1 MIIDYRRLNKI
12 TKKINYPIPN
22 FDDLLEKLSGATV
35 FITLD
40 LANGYLQ
47 VPLAENAKEKRA
59 FITETQT
66 SEFTRAMLGLVNA
79 PKVFAKLM
87 HKVLGTAQ
95 KQGIAFTFFDDT
107 CIFVKSWGELV
118 VNLIQVLDMLKK
130 AGLTLNLKKC
140 RVGMKKVEYLGYVLG
155 QPGERKGLASFFRRF
170 VPNFAQVA
178 MPITDQLK
186 AKKIFEWMSD
196 QETAFNLIK
205 KNLVER
211 PTLRFYNPNAQRT
224 ELHTDT

>member
-1 MIIDYRRLNKI
+1 M
-12 TKKINYPIPN
+12 
-22 FDDLLEKLSGATV
+22 
-35 FITLD
+35 
-40 LANGYLQ
+40 
-47 VPLAENAKEKRA
+47 AENAKEKSA

-66 SEFTRAMLGLVNA
+66 GEFTRAMLGLVNA

-107 CIFVKSWGELV
+107 CIFAKSWTELMV
-118 VNLIQVLDMLKK
+118 YLIEVLDMLKK

-140 RVGMKKVEYLGYVLG
+140 RFGMKKVEYLGYVLG
-155 QPGERKGLASFFRRF
+155 EGVIQPGERKIRAIAEFPSPRNVHEVRRFMGLASFFRRF
-170 VPNFAQVA
+170 VPKFAQVA

-186 AKKIFEWMSD
+186 AKKIFEWTSD

-205 KNLVER
+205 KNLVQR

-224 ELHTDT
+224 ELHTDASAVGLAAMLFQADSDVEKLKLV